1 MFHWGQFQERKLRFF
16 QRDFNS
22 EGSLHTCL
30 FFQSL
35 QTYKGINVD
44 QPTPR
49 LRVFVPSCSHLLQLS
64 ASSVILSHDGGGEK
78 AAPETCSL
86 KSQHQRHVPSAC
98 HWDVDPTHTPAGG
111 REWVV
116 VRVCSRGGGGR

>member
-1 MFHWGQFQERKLRFF
+1 MFHWGQSQERKIRFF

-64 ASSVILSHDGGGEK
+64 ASSVILSHVGGGEK
-78 AAPETCSL
+78 AVPEN
-86 KSQHQRHVPSAC
+86 VPSAR

-111 REWVV
+111 MEWVV
-116 VRVCSRGGGGR
+116 VRVCSRGGGGW